1 MNQQGNYELLISKLD
16 QFIRKYYINQLLRGA
31 LYFTGLVIAVFL
43 AVNLLENNFYFDKTI
58 RKFMFYGFLGI
69 SVFAAWK
76 WILDPLLSYFHLGST
91 ISHEQA
97 ASIIGDHFTD
107 VKDKLLNILQ
117 LKKMAD
123 QQDQSQLILASI
135 HQKSETIKLVP
146 FQSAIDLGKN
156 KKYIKYAAPPL
167 LCLIAIMLM
176 SPSLIKDS
184 TYRLVNNNK
193 DFEKEAPFRFS
204 IENKNLTAVQFE
216 DFNLKINVDGTV
228 LPQDVFI
235 EIDGYNYKLNKL
247 ATDQFEYTFRNVQKS
262 TAFTLNAAEVKGL
275 PSTLNVIEK
284 PNISNF
290 VVGLR
295 YPSYLNR
302 NNEELDNIGDLI
314 VPEGTI
320 IDWSFSTKATE
331 KIEIKFGENSPLKP
345 AEQRAEN
352 LYNFKARAVNSIPY
366 KIFLSN
372 QFIPNADSLMFGI
385 NVIKDQYPA
394 IVVDQVVDST
404 DRSAILFVGNV
415 SDDYGISSLVFN
427 YSVTDEDGKTKPLNK
442 VRVPVQNANESGFQ
456 HVFNLLD
463 LDLKPGDNINYYFE
477 VFDNDGVNG
486 AKSSKSQMLTFK
498 KPSVKEMKQQEDQNE
513 AEILKNLQESLNKY
527 DKMEEKYRKLKEKL
541 LNKKDLDWQDKKELE
556 KLIED
561 QKKLQEQ
568 MKQSNEKMLENMK
581 MQNEMQNNDQQTEEK
596 QQKLEEM
603 MKEAI
608 SEENKEL
615 MERIQELMQELD
627 KDDALRIMD
636 QMEMQNE
643 NMEKKTERLK
653 ELFKQLQMEKDVK
666 EQIEKLNDLAEK
678 QEKLAE
684 KTEKQDAAKDNKE
697 LQKEQEDI
705 KKELDQIQKD
715 LKKLEEQNKE
725 LTPPKDMGDKNEEK
739 IDDAKKDMDK
749 ADKEMKKNEN
759 KSASKAQKS
768 AAQKMK
774 KQAGE
779 MGESMEGGDQEQQ
792 AEDIKT
798 IRQILENLVT
808 LSVNQEDLFGL
819 FAKTPSTTPKFRDLV
834 REQLKIKDDFKIV
847 EDSLTALANRNDQIS
862 SYVNEKVT
870 EIKFNLSNSI
880 SLLEERQVPQ
890 SSDKQRRTMT
900 NLNDLALMLSESME
914 NMQKKKAGG
923 MAGAQMCQN
932 PGDGKS
938 GKSGKVPMDKIS
950 EGQDGM
956 GGKLKELQDKMGKG
970 GKEGPN
976 AKDFAEAAAKQ
987 AALRKALQ
995 DLKREKQEQGK
1006 GGNQFDDII
1015 DMMDKM
1021 ETDLVNKR
1029 LNAETLKRQQDI
1041 KTRLLEADKAE
1052 RQRGEDE
1059 KRKATAALDV
1069 KQPLPAA
1076 LQEYLKKRNAEVE
1089 SYKTVSPALKPYY
1102 RYLVDEYYKSLKSR

>member
-1 MNQQGNYELLISKLD
+1 MNQQGNYGLLISKLD
-16 QFIRKYYINQLLRGA
+16 QFIRKYYINQLLRGGM
-31 LYFTGLVIAVFL
+31 YFTGFIVALFLV
-43 AVNLLENNFYFDKTI
+43 VNLLENNFYFDKSI
-58 RKFMFYGFLGI
+58 RKVMLYGSVGI
-69 SVFAAWK
+69 SLLASWK
-76 WILDPLLSYFHLGST
+76 LIFDPLFKYFNLGKT

-107 VKDKLLNILQ
+107 VKDKLLNVLQ

-123 QQDQSQLILASI
+123 EQDHSSLILASI
-135 HQKSETIKLVP
+135 QQKSETIKLVP

-156 KKYIKYAAPPL
+156 RKYIKYAAPPL

-184 TYRLVNNNK
+184 TYRLLNNDK
-193 DFEKEAPFRFS
+193 DFEKDAPFRFI
-204 IENKNLTAVQFE
+204 IENKSLKALQFE
-216 DFNLKINVDGTV
+216 DYTLKVQVDGQV
-228 LPQDVFI
+228 LPQDIFV

-247 ATDQFEYTFRNVQKS
+247 GADDFEYTFRNVQKS
-262 TAFTLNAAEVKGL
+262 TIFTLNAADVKGL
-275 PSTLNVIEK
+275 PSTLIVLEK
-284 PNISNF
+284 PSISNF
-290 VVGLR
+290 AASLR
-295 YPSYLNR
+295 YPAYLNR

-320 IDWSFSTKATE
+320 IDWSFNTKSTE
-331 KIEIKFGENSPLKP
+331 RIDFRFGENSPLKP

-352 LYNFKARAVNSIPY
+352 LYNFKAKAVNSVPY
-366 KIFLSN
+366 KVYFSN
-372 QFIPNADSLMFGI
+372 QFIPNADSLIFGI

-394 IVVDQVVDST
+394 IVVDQIADST
-404 DRSAILFVGNV
+404 DKSAILFVGNV

-427 YSVTDEDGKTKPLNK
+427 YTVTNENGNSKPQNK
-442 VRVPVQNANESGFQ
+442 VRLPVRNANESGFQ
-456 HVFNLLD
+456 HVFSLTD
-463 LDLKPGDNINYYFE
+463 LGLMPGDNISYYFE

-486 AKSSKSQMLTFK
+486 AKSSKSQVLTFK
-498 KPSVKEMKQQEDQNE
+498 KPSVREMKQQEDQNE
-513 AEILKNLQESLNKY
+513 AEILKNLRESLNKY

-561 QKKLQEQ
+561 QKKLQDQ

-581 MQNEMQNNDQQTEEK
+581 MQNELQNKDQETQEK

-603 MKEAI
+603 MKETI

-636 QMEMQNE
+636 QMQMQNE
-643 NMEKKTERLK
+643 NMEKKTERLQ
-653 ELFKQLQMEKDVK
+653 ELFKQLTMEKDIK
-666 EQIEKLNDLAEK
+666 EQIEKLNQLSEK

-684 KTEKQDAAKDNKE
+684 KTEKQDAAKDNTE
-697 LQKEQEDI
+697 LQKEQDDI

-715 LKKLEEQNKE
+715 LKKLEEENKK
-725 LTPPKDMGDKNEEK
+725 LSPPKDMGEENEEK
-739 IDDAKKDMDK
+739 MDDAKKDMDK
-749 ADKEMKKNEN
+749 AEKEMKKKEN

-768 AAQKMK
+768 AAEKMK

-779 MGESMEGGDQEQQ
+779 MEESMEGGDQEQQ

-808 LSVNQEDLFGL
+808 LSVTQEDLFGM
-819 FAKTPSTTPKFRDLV
+819 FAKTPSSTPKFRDLV

-900 NLNDLALMLSESME
+900 HLNDLALMLSESME

-923 MAGAQMCQN
+923 MPGAQMCQN

-938 GKSGKVPMDKIS
+938 GKTGKVPVDKIG
-950 EGQDGM
+950 EGQEGM

-970 GKEGPN
+970 GKDGLN

-995 DLKREKQEQGK
+995 DLKREKQEQGN

-1021 ETDLVNKR
+1021 EIDLVNKR

-1041 KTRLLEADKAE
+1041 RTRLLEAEKAE

-1069 KQPLPAA
+1069 KQPLPPA

-1089 SYKTVSPALKPYY
+1089 TYKTVSPALKPYY